1 MKFRVAEDSVAVVTG
16 GGGAIGGA
24 IAEALAGEGVRI
36 AIWDL
41 SPEAAERRAVRIQ
54 SAAGAALSVL
64 CNVTRREDVEE
75 AVRQTESALGPVNI
89 LINSAGGS
97 RKESTTS
104 PDLSFFDIPEKAM
117 ASTMALNYSGTVL
130 PCQAVGRGFAERGK
144 GVVLNIA
151 SIGGLR
157 PLTRSVAYSN
167 AKAAVVNFTE
177 WLGVHM
183 AQEYSPRI
191 RVNALA
197 PGFVLT
203 DQNRFLLED
212 AETGEPTERGRTILG
227 QVPMRRYGLPEEMVG
242 AALWLVSDAS
252 SFVTG
257 ITVPVDG
264 GLAAFL
270 GV

>member
-1 MKFRVAEDSVAVVTG
+1 MEFRVAKDSVAVVTG

-41 SPEAAERRAVRIQ
+41 SREAAERRSAGIQ
-54 SAAGAALSVL
+54 SAGGEALSVF
-64 CNVTRREDVEE
+64 CDVTRREEVEE
-75 AVRQTESALGPVNI
+75 AVRETGSTFGPVDI
-89 LINSAGGS
+89 LINCAGGS
-97 RKESTTS
+97 SKETTTTS
-104 PDLSFFDIPEKAM
+104 DLSFFDIPQEAM
-117 ASTMALNYSGTVL
+117 AGTMALNYSGTVL
-130 PCQAVGRGFAERGK
+130 PCQAVGRGFAERGR
-144 GVVLNIA
+144 GVVLNIS

-157 PLTRSVAYSN
+157 PLTRAVGYSN
-167 AKAAVVNFTE
+167 AKAAIVNFTE
-177 WLGVHM
+177 WLAVHM

-212 AETGEPTERGRTILG
+212 PETGEPTERGRTILD

-264 GLAAFL
+264 GLTAFL